1 MQALHAKKLEQA
13 LRSHE
18 RFPVN
23 LEWMVDVFKY
33 KHISSLTT
41 HLKRH
46 FKMNVH
52 YKRFAQEQNKRVWT
66 YFISVDCF
74 IGICEYVRHAARKKI
89 ANLWLRKVGVKGN
102 SKRQSR
108 EYDFSATSEDEEGE
122 EEGEEEAEGE
132 YEFYQDEDDDEEA
145 PPTVRRRRRDDD
157 EEFRIEDDGDDSDRS
172 FFTQDGEEED
182 NDDSSSFPAD
192 SEDDGSMIDYDS
204 SSSSNFDTPPLRH
217 RVAALTVS
225 GGFSPTTFSRTHSNP
240 SISYSPGSPNIAN
253 YRSLSFSGASSSGA
267 SSPSS
272 SPSSP
277 ISQRVPRMSRT
288 QQNVAYNAHFGN
300 VVAGNFTPPKAA
312 HPLSGSAGLSRPMQN
327 MGFTSSLSPSPST
340 APPQPFASSP
350 VPLPSAAP
358 VPIPPT
364 SAPTFVLPSNPLPI
378 PSNPAVPVKQEPIAE
393 VSTPTEQV
401 DWSYL
406 MLRPSPSPPAPASVN
421 DLSGKFLTS
430 LLMSSAFYQSPQQ
443 QFVNSFGTNGY
454 YPTANLHHPIHAH
467 AHGMESVHGFPG
479 STEPFGD
486 LPGLP
491 HMDDLAFDTNVF
503 LS

>member
-13 LRSHE
+13 LRSHD

-89 ANLWLRKVGVKGN
+89 ANLWLRKVGVKG
-102 SKRQSR
+102 STKRQPR
-108 EYDFSATSEDEEGE
+108 EYDYSATSEEEEGE
-122 EEGEEEAEGE
+122 EEGEEEAEGGE
-132 YEFYQDEDDDEEA
+132 YEFYQEDEDDEEA
-145 PPTVRRRRRDDD
+145 PPTVRRRKRDDD

-172 FFTQDGEEED
+172 FFQDGEEED

-204 SSSSNFDTPPLRH
+204 SSSSNFDTPPLRQ

-225 GGFSPTTFSRTHSNP
+225 GGGFSPTTFSRTLSNS
-240 SISYSPGSPNIAN
+240 SITFTPGSPTH
-253 YRSLSFSGASSSGA
+253 YRSLPFSASSSGA
-267 SSPSS
+267 NSPSS

-277 ISQRVPRMSRT
+277 ILPRAPRMARA
-288 QQNVAYNAHFGN
+288 QQTASYFGN
-300 VVAGNFTPPKAA
+300 MSAGNLTPPKPA
-312 HPLSGSAGLSRPMQN
+312 HPLSGSQGMSRPLQSA
-327 MGFTSSLSPSPST
+327 GFTSSLSPSPST
-340 APPQPFASSP
+340 ACIMPPPAQPMAPPPAPSF
-350 VPLPSAAP
+350 VPA
-358 VPIPPT
+358 I
-364 SAPTFVLPSNPLPI
+364 APTPMTAPSPALATAVAPALAFASNPLPI
-378 PSNPAVPVKQEPIAE
+378 PAPVAAPIKQEAE
-393 VSTPTEQV
+393 VSTPTEPV

-406 MLRPSPSPPAPASVN
+406 MLRPSPPPGACLS
-421 DLSGKFLTS
+421 DLSGKYLTS
-430 LLMSSAFYQSPQQ
+430 LLLGSAYYPSSPQP
-443 QFVNSFGTNGY
+443 FVSSFGTNVY
-454 YPTANLHHPIHAH
+454 FNAHHAP
-467 AHGMESVHGFPG
+467 VHGFAG
-479 STEPFGD
+479 SNEPFGD

-491 HMDDLAFDTNVF
+491 HMDELAFDTNVF